1 MATGSNAIPAGRL
14 IARYPI
20 FCVTSPCLSMRDV
33 GNEMRCVTEPKI
45 VDQAASAEVNVTL
58 DKGRCKE

>member
-1 MATGSNAIPAGRL
+1 MRYK
-14 IARYPI
+14 IARNPI
-20 FCVTSPCLSMRDV
+20 FDVTSLCLSMRDV
-33 GNEMRCVTEPKI
+33 GNETRCVTEPKI